1 MLIIK
6 LTLHCKICNGLLC
19 PKCRF
24 IQYKFI
30 LTTNIILRTRALA
43 HFSDKSF
50 MNICCSVSVSLIVH
64 VSLMHMVLLLE
75 CSKSRF
81 LIAEWLAWK
90 SKIMFGC
97 FLTCNCA
104 LNIVVQILLSIHVWD
119 MLRKVILRPLFH
131 KLTRLHISY
140 VADDM
145 LSGHLNLGFLYHG
158 CRRWRHQTNILWI
171 WLNLKR

>member
-30 LTTNIILRTRALA
+30 LTTNIILRKRDLA

-104 LNIVVQILLSIHVWD
+104 LNIVVQILLSIHVRD
-119 MLRKVILRPLFH
+119 MLGKVILRPLSSAYQVTHFICGRRYALLAIWTLAF
-131 KLTRLHISY
+131 LTMVVDVGDIR
-140 VADDM
+140 
-145 LSGHLNLGFLYHG
+145 
-158 CRRWRHQTNILWI
+158 QTSCESDWI
-171 WLNLKR
+171 